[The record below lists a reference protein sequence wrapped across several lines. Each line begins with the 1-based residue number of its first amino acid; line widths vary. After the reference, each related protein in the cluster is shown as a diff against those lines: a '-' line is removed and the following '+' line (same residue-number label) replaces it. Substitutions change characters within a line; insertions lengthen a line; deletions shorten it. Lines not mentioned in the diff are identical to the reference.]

1 MNEYELLYILHPRLS
16 AEEVTTTAEWVSGL
30 VRAQG
35 GEIRTV
41 NVWGR
46 RRLAYPI
53 NHELE
58 GTYVLARFEMP
69 PTGVTPV
76 EHDLVISR
84 DVLRHIVVK
93 GIVGEGGA
101 PEEHRGGGGG
111 RGRFDD
117 DRRDDDRDDDRRRD
131 SRDEDRG
138 RDDEPRDAIEDRPI
152 EDGATEDSTAAEAVE
167 SVPSTAT
174 AE

>member
-1 MNEYELLYILHPRLS
+1 MNEYEMLYILHPRLS
-16 AEEVTTTAEWVSGL
+16 VDEVTASSEWVNGL

-35 GEIRTV
+35 GEIRSV
-41 NVWGR
+41 DVWGR

-58 GTYVLARFEMP
+58 GTYVLARFDMP
-69 PTGVTPV
+69 PTGVAPL

-93 GIVGEGGA
+93 GIIGEGGA
-101 PEEHRGGGGG
+101 PEEHRGGG

-117 DRRDDDRDDDRRRD
+117 DRRDDDRDDDRRDDRRD
-131 SRDEDRG
+131 DDRR
-138 RDDEPRDAIEDRPI
+138 RDDEPRDRESADAAPS
-152 EDGATEDSTAAEAVE
+152 AVEDSAPAAEAVE
-167 SVPSTAT
+167 SVSPAAT

>member
-101 PEEHRGGGGG
+101 PEEHRGGG

-131 SRDEDRG
+131 SRDDDRG
-138 RDDEPRDAIEDRPI
+138 RDDEPRGAGPRDGIEDN
-152 EDGATEDSTAAEAVE
+152 AAAEAVE
-167 SVPSTAT
+167 SVSSTAT